1 MKRTPV
7 LVLFGV
13 ITMSGVGVAHSK
25 ECAGVSVAD
34 QSQVEGSTLVLNGLG
49 LRQATIFKVNVYV
62 AALYTA
68 KATSDPNAIL
78 GSNTPKQLVLHFV
91 RDVGAADLNKA
102 WDEGFEANAKAQL
115 PALKQRVE
123 TLKSSM
129 ADMKTGEE
137 VSFTHKPG
145 GGIQVDV
152 GGAAKGTIEGD
163 DFATAFL
170 SIWLGTKPPNAN
182 LKAGLLGGPCA

>member
-7 LVLFGV
+7 LVLFVV
-13 ITMSGVGVAHSK
+13 ITMSGVGVAHSR
-25 ECAGVSVAD
+25 ECAGVSVPD
-34 QSQVEGSTLVLNGLG
+34 QSQVESSTLVLNGLG
-49 LRQATIFKVNVYV
+49 LRQATILKVNVYV

-78 GSNTPKQLVLHFV
+78 GSNTPKQLFLHFV

-102 WDEGFEANAKAQL
+102 WDEGFAANAKAQL
-115 PALKQRVE
+115 PALKPRVE

-137 VSFTHKPG
+137 VTFTHKPG

-163 DFATAFL
+163 DFARAFL
-170 SIWLGTKPPNAN
+170 SIWLGTKPPNTN
-182 LKAGLLGGPCA
+182 LKAGLLGGPCP

>member
-7 LVLFGV
+7 LVLVGV
-13 ITMSGVGVAHSK
+13 ITMSWVGVAHSK
-25 ECAGVSVAD
+25 ECAGVSVPD

-49 LRQATIFKVNVYV
+49 LRQATILKVNVYV

-68 KATSDPNAIL
+68 KATSDSNAIL
-78 GSNTPKQLVLHFV
+78 GSNTPKRLVLHFV

-102 WDEGFEANAKAQL
+102 WDEGFEANAKAQF

-123 TLKSSM
+123 NLKSSM
-129 ADMKTGEE
+129 ADMKTGEQLT
-137 VSFTHKPG
+137 FTHKPG

-163 DFATAFL
+163 DFARAFL

-182 LKAGLLGGPCA
+182 LKAGLLGGPCP